1 MRRSISI
8 IIPTLNEEKR
18 LATTLAALPENVEI
32 VVADGGSKDATQKI
46 AEESGAILVVS
57 APGRARQM
65 NMAARQARG
74 DVLLFLHAD
83 TVLPENFQEEV
94 ESCLDRPG
102 AVAGAF
108 RLQLVGDKKGLGLV
122 AWGANVRSRLLQLP
136 YGDQA
141 LFMEHHLFAEL
152 GGFPEMALM
161 EDFML
166 VSALRKKGKIVLSDK
181 YVASSGRKWQE
192 RGLVRTT
199 LVNQLIVLGFVLGLS
214 ADFLAQLYGVR
225 K

>member
-1 MRRSISI
+1 MRRSLSI

-18 LATTLAALPENVEI
+18 LAVTLAALPENVEV
-32 VVADGGSKDATQKI
+32 VVADGGSKDATPKI
-46 AEESGAILVVS
+46 AEEFDATVVVS
-57 APGRARQM
+57 EPGRAKQM
-65 NMAARQARG
+65 NMGAKQAKG

-83 TVLPENFQEEV
+83 TILPKKFQDEV
-94 ESCLDRPG
+94 DFCLARPG

-122 AWGANVRSRLLQLP
+122 AWGANLRSSFFQLP

-141 LFMEHHLFAEL
+141 LFMERKMFVEL
-152 GGFPEMALM
+152 GGFPEVGLM

-166 VSALRKKGKIVLSDK
+166 MSALRKKGKIMLSEK
-181 YVASSGRKWQE
+181 YVQSSGRKWQKQ
-192 RGLVRTT
+192 GLVKTT
-199 LVNQLIVLGFVLGLS
+199 LVNQVIVGGFLLGLS
-214 ADFLAQLYGVR
+214 TDFLAKLYGVR